1 GLDIE
6 PGSLAP
12 ARRPDLL
19 AGAPVVLRGRVRAL
33 RDGGAIVLSGADAQG
48 GTWRERVPAR
58 VASGAEQAAVS
69 ALWARAAIR
78 RLEDDYAAGHADR
91 GEVADRI
98 VKLSLRHSVLS
109 RFTAF
114 VAIDRSEVVNPGGR
128 VHRAVQAVEPA
139 SGWDMLAAEAAPAPG
154 MVMAGFAPPPAPA
167 GMAPA
172 GAPPVMRAAGLARAS
187 APPAQRMR
195 RPAPKADAEA
205 RPVAP
210 AEERKEG
217 KEAAA
222 ASSVRD
228 QLEAMRESLA
238 ARGGADPAA
247 WAAA

>member
-1 GLDIE
+1 
-6 PGSLAP
+6 
-12 ARRPDLL
+12 
-19 AGAPVVLRGRVRAL
+19 
-33 RDGGAIVLSGADAQG
+33 
-48 GTWRERVPAR
+48 R

-139 SGWDMLAAEAAPAPG
+139 CGWDMLAAEAAPAPG

-210 AEERKEG
+210 AEQRHGG
-217 KEAAA
+217 KEAAS
-222 ASSVRD
+222 ASSLRVRP
-228 QLEAMRESLA
+228 QAMRESLYVPRA
-238 ARGGADPAA
+238 AYPAPRA
-247 WAAA
+247 SHLAPYLYCI